1 MNQVNQVN
9 KSSPYKS
16 SYRSEIDGLRAFAV
30 LSVVAFHA
38 FPSWLKG
45 GFIGVDV
52 FFVISGFLITSH
64 IFESLE
70 KSKFSLLDFYGRRIR
85 RIFPALILVMVCSL
99 VFGWFVLLADE
110 YNQLSIHVASGA
122 AFLSNFIFA
131 SEVGYFDIAS
141 EFKPMLHLW
150 SLAVE
155 EQFYIIFPLLLLF
168 AFKVR
173 ANLLFV
179 CLIILFASL
188 VVNLS
193 FVSRF
198 PTETFFWP
206 FGRFWELLFGSVL
219 AWFMLYRS
227 SVNTLNLPK
236 FLHLIN
242 IIGLLGKALNKTGF
256 FTLLGILLLAVSVFL
271 IDKSMSF
278 PSYTAVLPVLGASL
292 VIIGGGRNFIAKQL
306 LCNRFAIWFGLISYP
321 LYLWHWPILS
331 YLHIIEDGTP
341 HRVKRIIAVLL
352 SVVLAWVTYK
362 FIEKPIRF
370 GNGNK
375 TRRTVALSIGVF
387 LIALLGLYIG
397 SSNLKEGKG
406 IGDVYLRNGL
416 EHPIGSSSL
425 WYEGK
430 DDWLFLGNSYED
442 TVAKLKLSIEPSDQ
456 NISNEIARFSA
467 LAKQGRELGT
477 EIALLI
483 GPNKSSVYS
492 EYLPNEVK
500 PSSTRYLSYF
510 TDHLRSI
517 ENFYMLDTTET
528 LLRAKEGEGF
538 LYWRTDT
545 HWNQKGAYLAFSA
558 MMELLDLKYPKIQ
571 FELSSQHKGDLIG
584 ISGSNDFAMHND
596 DNWSQSDLIDEGVEI
611 VADPNQPDPSV
622 FLGTNWR
629 GTIRN
634 QQGVDDLVVWVVG
647 DSFTNSIKPYLN
659 SSFSNIKYLGHW
671 SSTIDDLPTILSE
684 SNEKPDLVL
693 VVRVERSF

>member
-1 MNQVNQVN
+1 MSQVSQVSQP
-9 KSSPYKS
+9 SSYTS

-64 IFESLE
+64 IFENLE
-70 KSKFSLLDFYGRRIR
+70 KGRFSLSDFYGRRIR

-99 VFGWFVLLADE
+99 IFGWFVLLADE
-110 YNQLSIHVASGA
+110 YNQLGIHVASGA
-122 AFLSNFIFA
+122 AFLSNFVFA
-131 SEVGYFDIAS
+131 SEVGYFNIAS
-141 EFKPMLHLW
+141 ESKPMLHLW

-155 EQFYIIFPLLLLF
+155 EQFYIFFPLLLLF
-168 AFKVR
+168 ASKVR

-188 VVNLS
+188 IVNLS
-193 FVSRF
+193 FVDRF

-227 SVNTLNLPK
+227 SANAYLPK
-236 FLHLIN
+236 FLFLTYK
-242 IIGLLGKALNKTGF
+242 LGSVGKTLNKTSLL
-256 FTLLGILLLAVSVFL
+256 TLVGILLLAASVFL
-271 IDKSMSF
+271 IDKSMLF
-278 PSYTAVLPVLGASL
+278 PSYTAVWPVLGASL
-292 VIIGGGRNFIAKQL
+292 IIIGGSQNYIAKGL
-306 LCNRFAIWFGLISYP
+306 LCNKLAIWFGLISYP

-331 YLHIIEDGTP
+331 YLHIIEDGDP
-341 HRVKRIIAVLL
+341 HRNEKILAVLL
-352 SVVLAWVTYK
+352 SIFLAWVTYK

-370 GNGNK
+370 GDGNK

-387 LIALLGLYIG
+387 LVALFGLYI
-397 SSNLKEGKG
+397 SSLNPKEGRG
-406 IGDVYLRNGL
+406 VGEVYLRNGL
-416 EHPIGSSSL
+416 EHRIGSSSR

-430 DDWLFLGNSYED
+430 DDWLFLGNSYND

-456 NISNEIARFSA
+456 KISNEIARFSA

-483 GPNKSSVYS
+483 GPNKSSVYT
-492 EYLPNEVK
+492 EYLPNEIK
-500 PSSTRYLSYF
+500 PSSIRYLSYF
-510 TDHLRSI
+510 TDHLSSI
-517 ENFYMLDTTET
+517 ENLYMLDPTET

-545 HWNQKGAYLAFSA
+545 HWNQKGSYLAFSA
-558 MMELLDLKYPKIQ
+558 MMELLDFKYPKIQ
-571 FELSSQHKGDLIG
+571 FELSGEHKGDLIG
-584 ISGSNDFAMHND
+584 ISGLDDFAMHID
-596 DNWSQSDLIDEGVEI
+596 DNWNQTDLIDGGVEI
-611 VADPNQPDPSV
+611 VADPNQRDPSV

-629 GTIRN
+629 GTVRN
-634 QQGVDDLVVWVVG
+634 EQGFNDLVVWVVG

-659 SSFSNIKYLGHW
+659 ASFSNIKYLGQW

-684 SNEKPDLVL
+684 SDEKPDLVL